1 MEKEHQPDSM
11 ATITMKPEYPPSE
24 VYSASEPPPA
34 YRQRASSAV
43 QIARIAALTVVAS
56 SFILGSFILA
66 SSWIAARASCHQL
79 EQLDAMLDKELA
91 LEGRPY
97 GNDGLLADEPLPIG
111 NAHALHAQAPLAPS
125 TSAPPQQ
132 NTAAPSPD
140 NLLKEDPLNLAES
153 KFDEDKLQK
162 IDEDNSKSEASDESS
177 ESESSGEDEDEELI
191 RPLFKL
197 PIQFDLDELA
207 GAFLA
212 NNNQKGRMN
221 CVVERRHEDPIERR
235 FPFNILGAFAPR
247 ATQAERVAIICHGGD
262 ERPMPMFPDPQSQ
275 VFAFPLSGPVRLPI
289 RPQPERPSMPAQAP
303 EARAQYSPL
312 PQSRPVPFPMSM
324 PWDSYEEHMSGPRE
338 MRIRVQSVMAIPANN
353 APSSDNMG
361 PFAPPPMPQNQ
372 EQHEQRMYSEEQ
384 MSAPR
389 GIRVIAV
396 PAPHNMVPQPES
408 MGHFAPQQQSQTQQQ
423 DQDEQPAV
431 LHQFVPQTA
440 PTQEVEQPEVQKMQM
455 EGSPVQMNLPY
466 DLTQDD
472 LRLIHRTAQDA
483 IANQRREQQIDND
496 MQEVKTIMNTLA
508 AAAEAEADDQS
519 RGEEQQQSEENYT
532 PSQDAPA
539 QAPRVPRTLL
549 LPQDMDGRPHYMQ
562 PRSVRSVDALVP
574 QEKRVKRCACS
585 CR

>member
-34 YRQRASSAV
+34 YRQRVSTAV

-66 SSWIAARASCHQL
+66 SSWISARASCHQL

-91 LEGRPY
+91 LEGRSY

-111 NAHALHAQAPLAPS
+111 NAHALHAAPPLTPS
-125 TSAPPQQ
+125 STTAPPQH
-132 NTAAPSPD
+132 NTAVPSPD
-140 NLLKEDPLNLAES
+140 SLLKEDPLNQAES

-162 IDEDNSKSEASDESS
+162 IDDDNSKPESDESS
-177 ESESSGEDEDEELI
+177 ESDSSGEDDDDDLI

-212 NNNQKGRMN
+212 NNQKGRMN
-221 CVVERRHEDPIERR
+221 CVVERRQEEPMERR

-247 ATQAERVAIICHGGD
+247 SAQAERVAIICHGGD
-262 ERPMPMFPDPQSQ
+262 ERPMPPIFPDPQSQ

-289 RPQPERPSMPAQAP
+289 RPQPERQPMPAQAP
-303 EARAQYSPL
+303 EPRGPFAPLQHRPAPFPL
-312 PQSRPVPFPMSM
+312 PM
-324 PWDSYEEHMSGPRE
+324 PWDSSEEQMNAPRE
-338 MRIRVQSVMAIPANN
+338 MRIHIQRVIPIPNIPP
-353 APSSDNMG
+353 PSANMG
-361 PFAPPPMPQNQ
+361 PFAPPPVPQNQ
-372 EQHEQRMYSEEQ
+372 EQQERMYPEEQ
-384 MSAPR
+384 MGAPR
-389 GIRVIAV
+389 GMRVIAV
-396 PAPHNMVPQPES
+396 PAPQNMAPPPES
-408 MGHFAPQQQSQTQQQ
+408 MGHFAPPPQAQQQ

-440 PTQEVEQPEVQKMQM
+440 PTQELEQPEVQKMQM

-472 LRLIHRTAQDA
+472 LRLIHRTAQDV
-483 IANQRREQQIDND
+483 IDNQRREQQIDND

-508 AAAEAEADDQS
+508 AAAQAEES
-519 RGEEQQQSEENYT
+519 HNEEQQSEDQYQPQE
-532 PSQDAPA
+532 APA
-539 QAPRVPRTLL
+539 QPPRAPRTLL

-562 PRSVRSVDALVP
+562 PRSVRSVRSVDALVP
-574 QEKRVKRCACS
+574 REKRVKRCACS
-585 CR
+585 CA

>member
-34 YRQRASSAV
+34 YRQRVSTAV

-66 SSWIAARASCHQL
+66 SSWISARASCHQL

-91 LEGRPY
+91 LEGRSY

-111 NAHALHAQAPLAPS
+111 NAHALHAAPPLTPS
-125 TSAPPQQ
+125 STTAPPQQ
-132 NTAAPSPD
+132 NTAVPSPD
-140 NLLKEDPLNLAES
+140 SLLKEDPLNQAES

-162 IDEDNSKSEASDESS
+162 IDDDNSKPESDESS
-177 ESESSGEDEDEELI
+177 ESDNSSEDDDDDLI

-212 NNNQKGRMN
+212 NNQKGRMN
-221 CVVERRHEDPIERR
+221 CVVERRHEEPMERR

-247 ATQAERVAIICHGGD
+247 SAQAERVAIICHGGD
-262 ERPMPMFPDPQSQ
+262 ERPMAPIFPDPQSQ

-289 RPQPERPSMPAQAP
+289 RPQPERQPMPAPAP
-303 EARAQYSPL
+303 EPRGPFAPLQHRPAPFPL
-312 PQSRPVPFPMSM
+312 PM
-324 PWDSYEEHMSGPRE
+324 PWDSSEEQMNAPRE
-338 MRIRVQSVMAIPANN
+338 MRIHIQRVIPISNIQSQAA
-353 APSSDNMG
+353 NMG
-361 PFAPPPMPQNQ
+361 PFAPPPVPQNQ
-372 EQHEQRMYSEEQ
+372 EQQERMYPEEQ
-384 MSAPR
+384 MGAPR
-389 GIRVIAV
+389 GMRVIAV
-396 PAPHNMVPQPES
+396 PAPQNMAPPPES
-408 MGHFAPQQQSQTQQQ
+408 MGHFAPPPQAQQQ

-440 PTQEVEQPEVQKMQM
+440 PTQELEQPEVQKMQM

-483 IANQRREQQIDND
+483 IDNQRREQQIDND
-496 MQEVKTIMNTLA
+496 MQERVFQVKTIMNTLA
-508 AAAEAEADDQS
+508 AAAQAEAEESHNDEQHSEDQYQPQ
-519 RGEEQQQSEENYT
+519 ET
-532 PSQDAPA
+532 PA
-539 QAPRVPRTLL
+539 QPPRAPRTLL
-549 LPQDMDGRPHYMQ
+549 LPQDMDERPHYMQ

-574 QEKRVKRCACS
+574 REKRVKRCACS
-585 CR
+585 CA

>member
-24 VYSASEPPPA
+24 YSASEPPPA
-34 YRQRASSAV
+34 YRQRVSSAV

-66 SSWIAARASCHQL
+66 SSWVSARASCHQL

-91 LEGRPY
+91 LEGRSY
-97 GNDGLLADEPLPIG
+97 GNDALLADEPLPIG
-111 NAHALHAQAPLAPS
+111 NAHALHAQIPLTLSS
-125 TSAPPQQ
+125 TSAPPLQ

-140 NLLKEDPLNLAES
+140 SILKEDPLNQAES

-162 IDEDNSKSEASDESS
+162 IDDDNSKPEPTSDESS
-177 ESESSGEDEDEELI
+177 ESESSGEDEEDDII

-197 PIQFDLDELA
+197 PVQFDLDELA

-221 CVVERRHEDPIERR
+221 CVVERRREDPMERR

-247 ATQAERVAIICHGGD
+247 AAQAERIAIICHGGD

-289 RPQPERPSMPAQAP
+289 RPQPERQPMPAPAP
-303 EARAQYSPL
+303 EPRGQFVPL
-312 PQSRPVPFPMSM
+312 SQNRPGPFPMPM
-324 PWDSYEEHMSGPRE
+324 PWDSSEEQMGGPRE
-338 MRIRVQSVMAIPANN
+338 MRIHVQRVMAIPANMP
-353 APSSDNMG
+353 PSENMG
-361 PFAPPPMPQNQ
+361 PFAPPPPPQNQ
-372 EQHEQRMYSEEQ
+372 EQHEQRMYPEEQ
-384 MSAPR
+384 MPVPR
-389 GIRVIAV
+389 GMRVIAV
-396 PAPHNMVPQPES
+396 PAPHNMAPTPEV
-408 MGHFAPQQQSQTQQQ
+408 MGHFAPQPQQNQQQ

-440 PTQEVEQPEVQKMQM
+440 PTQELEQPEVQKMQM

-472 LRLIHRTAQDA
+472 LRMIHRTAQDA

-496 MQEVKTIMNTLA
+496 MQERLFQVKTIMNTLA
-508 AAAEAEADDQS
+508 AAAEAEAEEQ
-519 RGEEQQQSEENYT
+519 RGEEHEDSYA
-532 PSQDAPA
+532 QDAHA
-539 QAPRVPRTLL
+539 QAPRAPRTLL

-562 PRSVRSVDALVP
+562 PRSVRSVDALLN

-585 CR
+585 CA